1 MFKSLEVK
9 SDISETDKSF
19 IDIVKKFFKQSVDL
33 LSNLEECRIEK
44 SNLTSLGGGYS
55 NYFLKEYIEKIS
67 TFVDNF
73 IVFLQRILMK
83 IDLTLCM
90 RLDGIKNKK

>member
-1 MFKSLEVK
+1 MLKNFLNKAL
-9 SDISETDKSF
+9 IY
-19 IDIVKKFFKQSVDL
+19 FKQSVDL

-67 TFVDNF
+67 AFVDNF

-83 IDLTLCM
+83 IDLTLCP